1 MIHLKNWVEASQ
13 DFWPNGENNIG
24 VECGSRGFIYESNEN
39 GALLIAF
46 PEAIVNFTDMQY
58 VRPLQ
63 LDAGSGGLFEEED
76 DLMHCLYNVEI
87 DPSRT
92 ETYCID
98 LELTIKDDLEL
109 PPSALALDE
118 STQWHI
124 FDELARMVYGHTL
137 NGHGNPHSIQ
147 AMIPWVKGL
156 RWDVYKPDHMY
167 VDVNLEI
174 GSSDQFQRHFDR
186 LKNLR
191 NEAARG
197 NDKVGL
203 EEIDNQVKSLED
215 ALTNIL
221 LSLNWMKARMEAT
234 NFEVVKVLEDDEE
247 WKKLI
252 KQVQ

>member
-24 VECGSRGFIYESNEN
+24 VECGSRGFIYESNQN

-63 LDAGSGGLFEEED
+63 VDAGSGSLFEEED
-76 DLMHCLYNVEI
+76 LMHCFYNFEI
-87 DPSRT
+87 DPSKS
-92 ETYCID
+92 ETYCVD
-98 LELTIKDDLEL
+98 LELTIKDDLAL

-118 STQWHI
+118 STQWKI
-124 FDELARMVYGHTL
+124 FDELTQVTYGYTL
-137 NGHGNPHSIQ
+137 NGYGNPHSIRT
-147 AMIPWVKGL
+147 MIPWVTGI

-167 VDVNLEI
+167 VDVNLEMS
-174 GSSDQFQRHFDR
+174 SSDQFQRHFDR
-186 LKNLR
+186 LTNLR
-191 NEAARG
+191 NEAVRG
-197 NDKVGL
+197 NDRVGI
-203 EEIDNQVKSLED
+203 EAVDNQVQSLED
-215 ALTNIL
+215 AMKNIILT
-221 LSLNWMKARMEAT
+221 LNWMKARMEAT

-252 KQVQ
+252 KQVL